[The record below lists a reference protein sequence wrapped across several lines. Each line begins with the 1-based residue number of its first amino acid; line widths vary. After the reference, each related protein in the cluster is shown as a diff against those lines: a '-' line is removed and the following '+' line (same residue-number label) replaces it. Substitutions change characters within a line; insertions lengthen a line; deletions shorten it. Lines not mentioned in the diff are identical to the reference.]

1 MDVQARVA
9 KLRAELAR
17 RAGAG
22 TRGRFTQA
30 LREEALAV
38 LRERAAQGATQEAV
52 AKELGMSAWTLSRWS
67 QRARVGSGAGG
78 ASPPAAAA
86 FRPVR
91 VVRREEGRPS
101 SPGALTVHGPAGLR
115 VEGLTVEWV
124 AALVRALR
132 G

>member
-1 MDVQARVA
+1 MELQARVA
-9 KLRAELAR
+9 KLKAELAR

-22 TRGRFTQA
+22 TRGRFTDA
-30 LREEALAV
+30 LRAETLAV
-38 LRERAAQGATQEAV
+38 LAARKAQGASQDTV
-52 AKELGMSAWTLSRWS
+52 AEELGISGWTLSRWK
-67 QRARVGSGAGG
+67 QQAGRAQAG
-78 ASPPAAAA
+78 AA

-91 VVRREEGRPS
+91 VVREAAPPT

-132 G
+132 A

>member
-1 MDVQARVA
+1 MELQARVA
-9 KLRAELAR
+9 KLKAELAR

-22 TRGRFTQA
+22 TRGRFTDA
-30 LREEALAV
+30 LRAETLAV
-38 LRERAAQGATQEAV
+38 LAARKAEGASQDTV
-52 AKELGMSAWTLSRWS
+52 AEELGISGWTLSRWK
-67 QRARVGSGAGG
+67 QQAARSGVVAT
-78 ASPPAAAA
+78 

-91 VVRREEGRPS
+91 VVREVRPVA

-132 G
+132 T